1 MFQLLY
7 QYFVLNGHVS
17 IPGVGNFTVEHI
29 PARVDFINRCI
40 QAPSHLVKFK
50 NETAFADKR
59 FYEFAAAEMK
69 ADEID
74 AIKQFHEFAYQLKS
88 DVNTYKEVV
97 LPEMGILKKDM
108 LGSLIFEPIPVLHNY
123 FPTASIE
130 HSEQELSYASNE
142 VYEHDQIQVNEEIS
156 EEESAAVTKD
166 YWWVY
171 AIILGLAGIAAIVFY
186 YMNN

>member
-29 PARVDFINRCI
+29 PARIDFINSCI

-50 NETAFADKR
+50 NETAFADKK

-74 AIKQFHEFAYQLKS
+74 AIKKFHEFAYQLKS

-108 LGSLIFEPIPVLHNY
+108 LGALIFEPTPVLHNY

-130 HSEQELSYASNE
+130 HSEEELTYTPNE
-142 VYEHDQIQVNEEIS
+142 LIEGEEVQVHEEIS
-156 EEESAAVTKD
+156 EEEALVKRD
-166 YWWVY
+166 YWWIY
-171 AIILGLAGIAAIVFY
+171 AIILGIAGIAAIAYY